1 MKYLLLVLAFSASA
15 WGQTA
20 APDVAWPREAKA
32 ADGTVITVFQP
43 QVERWADNSLSAR
56 AAVSVLRPGE
66 KQPRYGVIELT
77 ARTAVDKSADLVT
90 LSAVRVT
97 KSNFPGATEQ
107 QSAQVLAALRGAVTK
122 TSWPVSAQALQ
133 ANLAVTEARSRQTVQ
148 AVKNDPPQI
157 L

>member
-1 MKYLLLVLAFSASA
+1 MLSMKFLFLAAIFSASA
-15 WGQTA
+15 WAQTP

-32 ADGTVITVFQP
+32 ADGTVVTVYQP

-56 AAVSVLRPGE
+56 AAVSVLRPGQ

-97 KSNFPGATEQ
+97 KSSF
-107 QSAQVLAALRGAVTK
+107 
-122 TSWPVSAQALQ
+122 
-133 ANLAVTEARSRQTVQ
+133 
-148 AVKNDPPQI
+148 
-157 L
+157 